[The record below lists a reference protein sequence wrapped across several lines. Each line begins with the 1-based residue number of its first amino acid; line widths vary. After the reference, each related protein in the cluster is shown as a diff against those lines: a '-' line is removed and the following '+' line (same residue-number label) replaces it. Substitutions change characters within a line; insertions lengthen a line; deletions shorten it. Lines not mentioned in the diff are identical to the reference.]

1 MFIVV
6 SGTVYFDA
14 TGTAVKEIPDN
25 KRVLHYSMIP
35 AELNVPVLEF
45 LITQHT
51 TDTIAYLL
59 ELFLGDVNNGVRV
72 KPQEI
77 VVYFSYAIID
87 ACMQAF
93 NKCTIKTY
101 LNLTMTV
108 LRVGNRWR
116 KLGNSRLFA
125 CVWHK

>member
-1 MFIVV
+1 VV

-45 LITQHT
+45 LITT
-51 TDTIAYLL
+51 ETIMYLL
-59 ELFLGDVNNGVRV
+59 ELFLSDVNNGVRV

-77 VVYFSYAIID
+77 VVYFSYAIIN

-108 LRVGNRWR
+108 LQRRWR
-116 KLGNSRLFA
+116 KLGSSRLFA
-125 CVWHK
+125 CVWHT